1 MRLQFQIFGHVHF
14 LPPPRSREAK
24 AVAAAAESSKKVV
37 TQEQE
42 QEHEQFQIV
51 SDQQLLASIGRILFK
66 RNFTLLYSLSSFQP
80 SINSEV
86 NAKKFVEIMKKLDW
100 PKKQLSCK
108 LHSKAE

>member
-1 MRLQFQIFGHVHF
+1 MRLQFQMFGHVHF
-14 LPPPRSREAK
+14 LPPPRSHEAK

-42 QEHEQFQIV
+42 HEKFQII
-51 SDQQLLASIGRILFK
+51 SDQQLVASISRILFK

-80 SINSEV
+80 FINSEV